1 MHHTGSQEETPVMV
15 PEEQEE
21 PAQEVQ
27 GVEELDDEVPEC
39 PDQKPS
45 SFERGKPQSI
55 SLLRFVN
62 LYYCVFL

>member
-27 GVEELDDEVPEC
+27 GVEERDKEVPEC
-39 PDQKPS
+39 PDHKPS
-45 SFERGKPQSI
+45 SFERQAMEHF
-55 SLLRFVN
+55 SL
-62 LYYCVFL
+62 